1 VVIYLTFDAAVV
13 KEKGITFA
21 IVSVDSFAV
30 KDDLSIN
37 YTQRKYQL
45 YFPFIPIIL
54 FIKDSINDPKYY
66 GRKDIVELLT
76 DVSYH
81 QIPWKKYKV

>member
-1 VVIYLTFDAAVV
+1 MTFDAALV

-21 IVSVDSFAV
+21 IVSVDSSAV
-30 KDDLSIN
+30 KDDWSIN

-66 GRKDIVELLT
+66 GREDIVKLLA
-76 DVSYH
+76 DISPDQV
-81 QIPWKKYKV
+81 PWKKYKV